1 MGKVKVS
8 QDFLYAYLE
17 ENGINISRI
26 AERMGV
32 SNTTLSM
39 SFRHSLNRH
48 GKPMNLSASNIERLN
63 VALSEMSLQMQQSR
77 IVFGSP
83 QTYTNSWGNTYDPA
97 AVDSIKKLCKF
108 FKIMPFLESTLGW
121 TKGRSHI
128 VLNAPSSKGYAC
140 VSADDVRRINDT
152 MQKISILLG
161 SIEVEIPD
169 SSSSTSSL

>member
-1 MGKVKVS
+1 MS
-8 QDFLYAYLE
+8 QDFLYTYLE

-32 SNTTLSM
+32 SSAILSR

-83 QTYTNSWGNTYDPA
+83 QTYTNTWGNTYDPA
-97 AVDSIKKLCKF
+97 VVDSIKELRKF
-108 FKIMPFLESTLGW
+108 FKINRFLKVAVGW
-121 TKGRSHI
+121 TGEKVRV
-128 VLNAPSSKGYAC
+128 VLDTPSSKGYAC

-152 MQKISILLG
+152 MQKVAILLG
-161 SIEVEIPD
+161 SIEVEIPGESN
-169 SSSSTSSL
+169 SSPE